1 MAPPRV
7 LVIEDDP
14 RLLTLLTAVL
24 ESGGYAVTPSDPGL
38 GAMERARTLRPEAIV
53 LGLGP
58 PYQSDVPLLA
68 ELKADPETAPIPVV
82 IVSGHPEV
90 LMAERRALAAAILSK
105 PFSPRALLDAVR
117 VARQGAS

>member
-24 ESGGYAVTPSDPGL
+24 ECGGYAVTPSEPGL
-38 GAMERARTLRPEAIV
+38 GAMERTRTLRPEAIV
-53 LGLGP
+53 RGVGP